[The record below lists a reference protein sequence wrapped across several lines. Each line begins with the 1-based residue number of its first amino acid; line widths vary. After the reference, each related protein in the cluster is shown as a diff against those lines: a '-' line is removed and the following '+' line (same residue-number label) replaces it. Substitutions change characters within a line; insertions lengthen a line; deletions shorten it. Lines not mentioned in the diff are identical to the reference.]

1 MGRGRRRLDVRG
13 ALRRGHVVTAV
24 VVIVVLAAAIGAVS
38 QQFEIGDLN
47 AKNDTLATSKAQA
60 IRQRNT
66 ARQNLDAAQRA
77 LDAFAVQKARDESV
91 ARSIEAQ
98 RPPGATLFAAN
109 CAGCH
114 GIDGEGSVGPQL
126 LRGAVASHLSEGEE
140 VSVVTN
146 GRAGMPAWSGALSPE
161 QIQQVVAYT
170 RTH

>member
-1 MGRGRRRLDVRG
+1 MAARGWRF
-13 ALRRGHVVTAV
+13 RRGHVVTAV
-24 VVIVVLAAAIGAVS
+24 VVIVVLAAAAGAVS
-38 QQFEIGDLN
+38 RQSAIDDLN
-47 AKNDTLATSKAQA
+47 SKNDTVAAHKVQA
-60 IRQRNT
+60 IRQR
-66 ARQNLDAAQRA
+66 DALQAA
-77 LDAFAVQKARDESV
+77 LDATAVQKARDEAA

-109 CAGCH
+109 CSACH
-114 GIDGEGSVGPQL
+114 GVDGEGGMGPQL

-140 VSVVTN
+140 LSVVTN